1 MIRFVLIRLLQAVPA
16 LLGVSFVAFV
26 LVQASGDMT
35 YVLLPQQATEVQRA
49 EFRRI
54 YGLDQ
59 PIPVQYVRYLSQLGQ
74 GDFGRSFVYGRPAM
88 EVVLDRFPATFQLT
102 VVAMVIGLG
111 VAIPAGVLSAVRRN
125 SLGDRLLTVTVL
137 LAQAMPTF
145 WIGMLL
151 ILVFAVQFQIFPASG
166 RGTPAHLV
174 LPALALSTW
183 PLALT
188 ARLTRSGMLDAL
200 GQEYVLT
207 ARAKGVR
214 ETKVA
219 WGHALRNALLPIV
232 TIIGINFG
240 GMLGGAVLTE
250 TVFAW
255 PGIGTLVQAAILAR
269 DYPVVLAA
277 LIFVATLFV
286 FISVGVDILYG
297 FLDPRIRTARGH

>member
-1 MIRFVLIRLLQAVPA
+1 MIRYILVRLLQAVPA

-35 YVLLPQQATEVQRA
+35 YVLLPQQATEEQRA

-59 PIPVQYVRYLSQLGQ
+59 PIPVQYVRYLSHMVQ

-102 VVAMVIGLG
+102 MVAMIIGVG
-111 VAIPAGVLSAVRRN
+111 VAIPAGVLSAVKRN
-125 SLGDRLLTVTVL
+125 SLGDRFLTVMVL
-137 LAQAMPTF
+137 VAQAMPTF
-145 WIGMLL
+145 WTGMLL
-151 ILVFAVQFQIFPASG
+151 ILIFAVHFHIFPASG
-166 RGTPAHLV
+166 RGTPAHII
-174 LPALALSTW
+174 LPGLALSTW

-188 ARLTRSGMLDAL
+188 ARLTRSGMLEAL

-207 ARAKGVR
+207 ARAKGVK
-214 ETKVA
+214 EVKVA
-219 WGHALRNALLPIV
+219 WNHALRNALLPIV

-255 PGIGTLVQAAILAR
+255 PGIGTLVQASILAR
-269 DYPVVLAA
+269 DYPVVLSA

-286 FISVGVDILYG
+286 LISVGVDILYG
-297 FLDPRIRTARGH
+297 FLDPRIRTAHGH